1 MLLRRVAFLIV
12 SLVAIT
18 IAHAEPR
25 TKESTTVRKAG
36 NAKARVVGKLP
47 ANTVVTIDGEDGEW
61 IRIRARVGKK
71 QIVGF
76 VAKVVI
82 ATDVAQPPT
91 PAPVDD
97 DDSEEGFS
105 APATKEPRKTIDS
118 VVVRKKPGEKQAPV
132 GTLSP
137 GTVVQ
142 VEGEKGR
149 WLRIRAGNV
158 VGYVARTTITG
169 PEIATDTTAIEKP
182 PTPPPP
188 AANEPPPRKWG
199 RDRKQPQ
206 AAPDALAVEATVATS
221 LRADSKADAA
231 VVAEVARG
239 ARLVVVDASI
249 VNGFIRVHDDQG
261 HDGWIT
267 RAHVGNGTASSA
279 LDESRGKSVAV
290 TSGGTTTATVE
301 STPRPKANVP
311 QRRLAVRV
319 DAGIG
324 YRVLGMDFTSN
335 GAAGLA
341 NYVASA
347 DASAVNV
354 DIDVTKPLSNR
365 LVIGLDAQLGAS
377 RSSPGIDY
385 PGPSGPPGEIPF
397 STVSVDAGIRAGF
410 RARRMFVIAARAGA
424 HYDAFVTSEVDNA
437 GMLPRERLLGSTL
450 GARVDVV
457 PPDSRVSATLH
468 VDALVLGDRRQTPG
482 LEDGAS
488 STARAVFAGVTAR
501 FSLGRRYAVHA
512 AYDFGRAT
520 TEWSGMSVRDPSVT
534 SARRVDSTQLVQVGL
549 SVGL

>member
-25 TKESTTVRKAG
+25 TKEATTVRKAG
-36 NAKARVVGKLP
+36 NTKARVVGKLP
-47 ANTVVTIDGEDGEW
+47 ANTVVTIEKEDGEW
-61 IRIRARVGKK
+61 IRIRARVGRK

-76 VAKVVI
+76 VAKLVI
-82 ATDVAQPPT
+82 EKDVAQPTTPT
-91 PAPVDD
+91 PVDE
-97 DDSEEGFS
+97 DDSEEGFT
-105 APATKEPRKTIDS
+105 APTAKEPRKTIES
-118 VVVRKKPGEKQAPV
+118 VVVRKKPGEKQAAV
-132 GTLSP
+132 GTLPP

-142 VEGEKGR
+142 VDGEKGR
-149 WLRIRAGNV
+149 WLRVRAGNV

-169 PEIATDTTAIEKP
+169 PEVATDTTAIVQP
-182 PTPPPP
+182 PVDPTPTT
-188 AANEPPPRKWG
+188 EPRRKWA
-199 RDRKQPQ
+199 RARNSAQP
-206 AAPDALAVEATVATS
+206 APDALAVEATVATA

-231 VVAEVARG
+231 VVAEIARG
-239 ARLVVVDASI
+239 ARLVVVDASV

-261 HDGWIT
+261 RDGWIT
-267 RAHVGNGTASSA
+267 RAHVGNGSAAAAVETSS
-279 LDESRGKSVAV
+279 SKTVAV
-290 TSGGTTTATVE
+290 SSDQSGGAVAAGVD
-301 STPRPKANVP
+301 SARPKTAVPP
-311 QRRLAVRV
+311 QRFAIRL

-347 DASAVNV
+347 DASAANL
-354 DIDVTKPLSNR
+354 DFDVTKPLANR
-365 LVIGLDAQLGAS
+365 LVIGLDAQLGVS

-424 HYDAFVTSEVDNA
+424 HYDAFVTSDVDNA

-457 PPDSRVSATLH
+457 PPGSRVNATLH

-488 STARAVFAGVTAR
+488 NTARAVFAGVTAR
-501 FSLGRRYAVHA
+501 FALKGRIAVQA

-534 SARRVDSTQLVQVGL
+534 SARRVDSTQLVQVGI